1 MKKKND
7 RVIKSNTLVSASYH
21 LNLSEIRL
29 LDIALATL
37 SEYEEEEKH
46 VTTVPDFIEIRA
58 DEYAKLYSVTV
69 EQAYTALREASEQ
82 LFSRYFRYK
91 VKADDYPS
99 FTEERKARWVGEI
112 GYRKGEGVVTLS
124 FTKALV
130 KLAGQFKTGGE
141 FTRYHVEQK
150 APLTSIY
157 AHRLYE
163 MMMQWRKSQQVPYIS
178 YQELRTRFEI
188 GSKEYERMSNF
199 KSRVLEP
206 ALKQINDLTDIEVS
220 YVQEK
225 KGRSIVGFTFKYK
238 FKDKPKKKKTL
249 KAIDAFV
256 TKPNDDSAS
265 KPQRKIRKIPKM
277 SDGQRNFF
285 AHKLL
290 SNFDFKRDYSAET
303 YGKRLEELLPWVEQG
318 LADDEKRHE
327 WRKYIL
333 MAGYEFPDNFK
344 R

>member
-29 LDIALATL
+29 LDIALAAL

-58 DEYAKLYSVTV
+58 DEYAKLYGVTV

-82 LFSRYFRYK
+82 LFSRYFRYQ
-91 VKADDYPS
+91 VKAEGYSS

-112 GYRKGEGVVTLS
+112 GYRKSEGVVTLS

-130 KLAGQFKTGGE
+130 ELAGQFKTGGE

-163 MMMQWRKSQQVPYIS
+163 MMMQWRGDHKEVPYLS
-178 YQELRTRFEI
+178 YYELRHRFCIEEKQY
-188 GSKEYERMSNF
+188 STMSNF
-199 KSRVLEP
+199 KRVVLDP
-206 ALKQINDLTDIEVS
+206 AIKQINKYTDIDVS
-220 YVQEK
+220 YKNKLE
-225 KGRSIVGFTFKYK
+225 GRKIVGFVFTSKMKKPPKPLIKNAKKIASSHNADMYTIDGLSDAQLSRITRNPK
-238 FKDKPKKKKTL
+238 FCQDFGHLVSPSSNLNTDMN
-249 KAIDAFV
+249 AWSVEFV
-256 TKPNDDSAS
+256 K
-265 KPQRKIRKIPKM
+265 RIRENHDQFNI
-277 SDGQRNFF
+277 
-285 AHKLL
+285 
-290 SNFDFKRDYSAET
+290 KRPIRT
-303 YGKRLEELLPWVEQG
+303 YLE
-318 LADDEKRHE
+318 
-327 WRKYIL
+327 Y
-333 MAGYEFPDNFK
+333 
-344 R
+344 

>member
-46 VTTVPDFIEIRA
+46 VTTVPEFIEIRA

-82 LFSRYFRYK
+82 LFSRYFRYQ
-91 VKADDYPS
+91 VKAEGHPS

-225 KGRSIVGFTFKYK
+225 KVEASSVLHLNINL
-238 FKDKPKKKKTL
+238 KTSL
-249 KAIDAFV
+249 K
-256 TKPNDDSAS
+256 
-265 KPQRKIRKIPKM
+265 RR
-277 SDGQRNFF
+277 
-285 AHKLL
+285 
-290 SNFDFKRDYSAET
+290 
-303 YGKRLEELLPWVEQG
+303 
-318 LADDEKRHE
+318 
-327 WRKYIL
+327 
-333 MAGYEFPDNFK
+333 
-344 R
+344 

>member
-29 LDIALATL
+29 LDIALAAL
-37 SEYEEEEKH
+37 SEYEEEEKYL
-46 VTTVPDFIEIRA
+46 TTAPDFIEIRA
-58 DEYAKLYSVTV
+58 DEYAQLYGVTV

-82 LFSRYFRYK
+82 LFSRYFRYQ
-91 VKADDYPS
+91 VKADGYPS

-163 MMMQWRKSQQVPYIS
+163 MMMQWRKSQQVPYVS

-206 ALKQINDLTDIEVS
+206 ALKQINDLTDIKVS

-238 FKDKPKKKKTL
+238 FKDKSKKTL
-249 KAIDAFV
+249 KAIDTLV
-256 TKPNDDSAS
+256 TKPNNDSAS
-265 KPQRKIRKIPKM
+265 KPQSLRKIPKM
-277 SDGQRNFF
+277 SDSQRNTF
-285 AHKLL
+285 ANKLA
-290 SNFDFKRDYSAET
+290 SDFEFNKDFSVSQFT
-303 YGKRLEELLPWVEQG
+303 YGKSREEVVKWVEQK

-333 MAGYEFPDNFK
+333 MCGYEFPDNFK

>member
-58 DEYAKLYSVTV
+58 DEYAKLYGVTV

-238 FKDKPKKKKTL
+238 FKDKPKKTL
-249 KAIDAFV
+249 KAVDAFV

-277 SDGQRNFF
+277 SDKQRNTF

-290 SNFDFKRDYSAET
+290 SHYDFTRDYSAET
-303 YGKRLEELLPWVEQG
+303 YGKLREELLPWVEQG

-333 MAGYEFPDNFK
+333 MCGYEFPDHNK
-344 R
+344 K

>member
-29 LDIALATL
+29 LDIALAAL
-37 SEYEEEEKH
+37 SEYEEEEKYL
-46 VTTVPDFIEIRA
+46 TTAPDFIEIRA
-58 DEYAKLYSVTV
+58 DEYAQLYGVTV

-82 LFSRYFRYK
+82 LFSRYFRYQ
-91 VKADDYPS
+91 VKADGYPS

-163 MMMQWRKSQQVPYIS
+163 MMMQWRKSQQVPYVS

-206 ALKQINDLTDIEVS
+206 ALKQINDLTDIKVS
-220 YVQEK
+220 YIQEK

-238 FKDKPKKKKTL
+238 FKDKSKKTL
-249 KAIDAFV
+249 KAIDTLV
-256 TKPNDDSAS
+256 TKPNNDSAS
-265 KPQRKIRKIPKM
+265 KPQSLRKIPKM
-277 SDGQRNFF
+277 SDSQRNTF
-285 AHKLL
+285 ANKLA
-290 SNFDFKRDYSAET
+290 SDFEFNKDFSVSQFT
-303 YGKRLEELLPWVEQG
+303 YGKSREEVVKWVEQK

-333 MAGYEFPDNFK
+333 MCGYEFPDNFK